1 MSNQWPPGQY
11 PQQPPHGQVPPPPY
25 GPPGSGQPGPGA
37 YGPAGQPGPWQGPPA
52 GQQWQAPPPPSQ
64 WGPQPQWQQPPP
76 PQYGAGLP
84 HGMGWGAPQPGG
96 PGWTPPKKKGGAGK
110 VVLIVLGIV
119 LLGTVGGVAVSTFFK
134 HDDSYT
140 STPSPTST
148 YSPTYQ
154 PTEEPSPQ
162 PPTTQPTQPAPTTT
176 TTTQPPTTRPTAP
189 RTSTRPT
196 TKPVTEPSDL
206 DVVARNKLYKAGVM
220 SSVNCKESSARP
232 ATAAGARANYANLAN
247 CLNRSWPALIA
258 RAGVKF
264 RPPTVMSF
272 SGSITT
278 PCGSMSDQGPPFYCP
293 SNQTIYMNLSEDI
306 GNYKQVNANY
316 ARVWARM
323 WMLHQFAHE
332 YGHHVQA
339 LTGIFQ
345 AYANLRYEAP
355 NEAGE
360 LLASRRLEL
369 QASCFSDIFIRSNQR
384 SYPLTGESLRQWQW
398 LIGNTIDPK
407 RDHGSKANHK
417 YWALKGYNGRGPAA
431 CNTFTASPAR
441 VS

>member
-1 MSNQWPPGQY
+1 
-11 PQQPPHGQVPPPPY
+11 
-25 GPPGSGQPGPGA
+25 
-37 YGPAGQPGPWQGPPA
+37 
-52 GQQWQAPPPPSQ
+52 
-64 WGPQPQWQQPPP
+64 
-76 PQYGAGLP
+76 
-84 HGMGWGAPQPGG
+84 MGWGAPQPGG

-119 LLGTVGGVAVSTFFK
+119 LLGTVGGAAVSAFFK

-140 STPSPTST
+140 STPSPTSS
-148 YSPTYQ
+148 YSPTNQ
-154 PTEEPSPQ
+154 PTEEPSPE
-162 PPTTQPTQPAPTTT
+162 PPTTQPTQPAPTTAT
-176 TTTQPPTTRPTAP
+176 TTTQPPPTRPTAP

-196 TKPVTEPSDL
+196 TKPVAEPSDL
-206 DVVARNKLYKAGVM
+206 DVVARNKLYKAGLM

-247 CLNRSWPALIA
+247 CLNRSWPTLVA

-272 SGSITT
+272 SGSVTT

-316 ARVWARM
+316 ARTWARM

-384 SYPLTGESLRQWQW
+384 SYPVTGESLRQWQW

-407 RDHGSKANHK
+407 RDHGSKSNHK